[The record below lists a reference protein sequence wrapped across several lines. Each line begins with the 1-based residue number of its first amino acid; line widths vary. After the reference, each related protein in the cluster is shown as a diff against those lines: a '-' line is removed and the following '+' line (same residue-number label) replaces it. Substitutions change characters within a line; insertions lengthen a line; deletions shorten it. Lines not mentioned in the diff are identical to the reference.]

1 MLLVLSVLI
10 ASNNSNKEDA
20 MGFFSKIIPGM
31 SKSSD
36 KRIEGCV
43 QACENLYKLS
53 VSMFPDKDPHEHLV
67 IVLCTIWT
75 RSGVFK
81 ESEIDKPSQSR
92 EIVAYTLLPACLPP
106 ENRARVLAYKLIM
119 EEKDLSS
126 CISKKYPE
134 YYKEYSETSKSI
146 WDAKRNG
153 SLEDLYCRYNKNKL
167 HRMILFNQEKKN
179 IEKQYSENHNKT
191 YAQGNI
197 VSEMI
202 RMIGQVSKTV
212 TQQRITLCI

>member
-1 MLLVLSVLI
+1 
-10 ASNNSNKEDA
+10 

-31 SKSSD
+31 SKLSDKRSD

-43 QACENLYKLS
+43 QACEYLYKLS
-53 VSMFPDKDPHEHLV
+53 TSMFPNKDPHEHLV

-75 RSGVFK
+75 RSGV
-81 ESEIDKPSQSR
+81 
-92 EIVAYTLLPACLPP
+92 YP

-126 CISKKYPE
+126 RISKRHPE
-134 YYKEYSETSKSI
+134 YYKEYSKASKSI

-153 SLEDLYCRYNKNKL
+153 SLEDLYSHYNKNKL
-167 HRMILFNQEKKN
+167 HKEILFNQRSNNK
-179 IEKQYSENHNKT
+179 IEQSSENRNKM

-197 VSEMI
+197 VSEVS
-202 RMIGQVSKTV
+202 RMIVQISITM